1 MPVHPARCCSPLA
14 NLPVLNAVQSA
25 PHRVGTR
32 RSHHSLRV
40 NQPAQAEAGSAS
52 SVAPKH
58 HFTAAAKGMQ
68 RRDRQLSRES
78 ITETDDAVPKIW
90 FSSKIPV
97 CQKEKPSRLNLVPS
111 KKTRLRTLETSCS
124 FSPPAETKQSSK
136 DGPGQA
142 RQICCVQQRE
152 ARAVSVQ
159 LPTPTT
165 PWQLPQRRQT
175 AHCDSHQQKQH
186 LPVYNWTPATSSLTP
201 AR

>member
-1 MPVHPARCCSPLA
+1 MPVHPACCCSPLA

-25 PHRVGTR
+25 PHRAGTR

-68 RRDRQLSRES
+68 RRDRQLLRES
-78 ITETDDAVPKIW
+78 ITETDYAVPKIW

-97 CQKEKPSRLNLVPS
+97 CQKEKPSRLNLVSS

-124 FSPPAETKQSSK
+124 SSPPAETKQSSK

-142 RQICCVQQRE
+142 DLLRATERQELCQFSFPPQP
-152 ARAVSVQ
+152 
-159 LPTPTT
+159 LPGNFLSAAKQPTVIPT
-165 PWQLPQRRQT
+165 SRSSTCLFTTGLLPPPR
-175 AHCDSHQQKQH
+175 
-186 LPVYNWTPATSSLTP
+186 
-201 AR
+201 